1 MAFLHEEGL
10 QDWPARRVGRLWDD
24 GQGRKSKGAAAAA
37 PFGLSAGAGFGEA
50 AITEPRCHM
59 TLYNIATGPVPTRF
73 VAFRR
78 SERSELQATC
88 LDPWLSAQFGQHE
101 FGWKIRCGA
110 PDGAP
115 SLIPTAAARRMI

>member
-37 PFGLSAGAGFGEA
+37 PFGLSAGAGFGET

-59 TLYNIATGPVPTRF
+59 PLYNIATGPHITLPFDMPVPTRF
-73 VAFRR
+73 VASRV
-78 SERSELQATC
+78 
-88 LDPWLSAQFGQHE
+88 
-101 FGWKIRCGA
+101 
-110 PDGAP
+110 
-115 SLIPTAAARRMI
+115 LI